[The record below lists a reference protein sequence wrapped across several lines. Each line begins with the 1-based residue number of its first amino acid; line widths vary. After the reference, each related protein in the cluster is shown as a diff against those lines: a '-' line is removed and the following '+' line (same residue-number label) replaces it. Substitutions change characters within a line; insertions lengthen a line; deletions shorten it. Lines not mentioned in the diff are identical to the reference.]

1 MTKNRQG
8 STHRG
13 QSVPIL
19 DRLNALKAVRER
31 VFAGSYEEA
40 LELTKTTKNPPA
52 VIDYWRG
59 ICLTGLGVEHANEAK
74 IWLKLALGRGYAGAI
89 GTLAVAERLL
99 GESREY
105 LKELQPEDYANL
117 DAFDRAA
124 LLREIG
130 HAFEGDEELSIATA
144 YFEQAWNTAK
154 LGLHAKIQLPFIGQM
169 LGFSWHKRG
178 YDARALPILTE
189 ALKFTSRTRRVDL
202 LYRRC
207 LVNLELHNLE
217 AVELDL
223 AEMKMFIPS
232 NPELPPVVVYT
243 QARLARARGGDA
255 LPLALALFQ
264 NAGELGHQAGTEVAF
279 FSEFG
284 AVSVQLERGL
294 VSTVLK
300 NKLVY
305 DTEIV
310 EIGAEALMI
319 GLQDLTNTPRLQ
331 AFTWLREALVLA
343 WTFEAHAPSVAVQAL
358 EAFRALHHRREEGW
372 ALLTLAETHL
382 FLNQGEPNPEVL
394 EAMNQALEIAQELGA
409 VVFVQELRLLPRV
422 RAFLVDLEADSSL
435 RELLV

>member
-1 MTKNRQG
+1 M
-8 STHRG
+8 
-13 QSVPIL
+13 PML
-19 DRLNALKAVRER
+19 DRLNALEAVRES
-31 VFAGSYEEA
+31 VFAGNYEEA

-59 ICLTGLGVEHANEAK
+59 ICLTGLGVEHASEAK
-74 IWLKLALGRGYAGAI
+74 VWLKLALGRGYAGAI

-130 HAFEGDEELSIATA
+130 YAFEGDEELSIATA

-207 LVNLELHNLE
+207 LVNLELNNLE

-243 QARLARARGGDA
+243 EAKLARARGGDN
-255 LPLALALFQ
+255 LPLALSLFQ
-264 NAGELGHQAGTEVAF
+264 NATELGHQVGTEVEF
-279 FSEFG
+279 FGVFG
-284 AVSVQLERGL
+284 AVSVQLERGIVL
-294 VSTVLK
+294 TVLK
-300 NKLVY
+300 NMQAY
-305 DTEIV
+305 DTDIV
-310 EIGAEALMI
+310 EIGAAPLLLS
-319 GLQDLTNTPRLQ
+319 LQDLADSPRLE

-343 WTFEAHAPSVAVQAL
+343 WTFEAHAPMVATRAL

-382 FLNQGEPNPEVL
+382 FLNQGQANA
-394 EAMNQALEIAQELGA
+394 EAVAALERASEIGLELGA
-409 VVFVQELRLLPRV
+409 VVFARELRLLPRV
-422 RAFLVDLEADSSL
+422 RAYLADHEVGSTL
-435 RELLV
+435 RELLI